1 MAQSDAAI
9 VESTDAE
16 GASDGSTWTGGAVDE
31 SLFDIAGDEDLDGLD
46 DLDLDDDSEE
56 DELFADVDE
65 DAKRD
70 ANNDN
75 DKEGS
80 KVRRVRSAKNLIDFG
95 SSSGSSQVDAVA
107 CLVPR
112 SAQR

>member
-56 DELFADVDE
+56 D
-65 DAKRD
+65 
-70 ANNDN
+70 
-75 DKEGS
+75 
-80 KVRRVRSAKNLIDFG
+80 
-95 SSSGSSQVDAVA
+95 
-107 CLVPR
+107 
-112 SAQR
+112 